1 MKLFFIPNAWILAV
15 ANYHYGGD
23 GKRAKRY
30 SYFN

>member
-15 ANYHYGGD
+15 ANDHYVGD